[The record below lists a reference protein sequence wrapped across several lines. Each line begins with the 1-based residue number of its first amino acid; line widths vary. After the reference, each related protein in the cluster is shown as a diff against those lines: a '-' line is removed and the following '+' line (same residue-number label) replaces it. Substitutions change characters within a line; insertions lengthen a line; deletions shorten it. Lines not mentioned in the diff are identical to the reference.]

1 MEQEQAVKEW
11 QDLSI
16 DKCEVSFD
24 CGGDSM
30 GDTDFSFFSKGNK
43 VTSVSQELQ
52 DYVENVMYNQC
63 TFYQNSDG
71 HYQGERGIVEI
82 TLEEDDD
89 DDTYY
94 FVCQKYATAEY
105 NETFTIIEDVK
116 LTQNQ
121 LVYINDNIST
131 IWGGSDDHTQ
141 IIYKRDFILTDEDEV
156 IENEL
161 KALIENVAENV
172 KPDVEGEVQEWHQF
186 TTNDDNK
193 LEELTIDGDILKI
206 SVRGSVTTFQ
216 DSEW

>member
-1 MEQEQAVKEW
+1 
-11 QDLSI
+11 
-16 DKCEVSFD
+16 
-24 CGGDSM
+24 
-30 GDTDFSFFSKGNK
+30 
-43 VTSVSQELQ
+43 
-52 DYVENVMYNQC
+52 MYNQC

-82 TLEEDDD
+82 TLEEDD